1 MKWLARLKNETSP
14 NTLPTKTTE
23 TLFVVSVGT
32 PGGHIQNFKGL
43 SAPAND
49 PAPERPS
56 KPAMTTAQT
65 DTHAARLALLT
76 DRGLSLEA
84 GELLADR
91 LLIRDLERDHRAM
104 CLECLYLH
112 RGHCGNYRR
121 AGVALRARDAQL
133 PGDFVALLQR
143 CDGFVSQLGEKN
155 GQH

>member
-1 MKWLARLKNETSP
+1 
-14 NTLPTKTTE
+14 
-23 TLFVVSVGT
+23 
-32 PGGHIQNFKGL
+32 
-43 SAPAND
+43 
-49 PAPERPS
+49 
-56 KPAMTTAQT
+56 MTTAQT